1 MVEQDADLR
10 ATGGYK
16 LHLGP
21 RAVDAA
27 QFLLPGHLMQSLQE
41 SSVRT
46 QGFEIHV
53 RDHKGRLLLRGR
65 EDEPGESLDVDRIT
79 LRLLLAAGLQPVL
92 RTGFTSRRYEQ
103 TADGVSLYSA
113 QGERV
118 DGDVLVIADGVNSP
132 TMQQL
137 AAAPTAYPTGLVG
150 IAGRTDTFAVH
161 HDTRALLRDKP
172 MLAIGPAG
180 VGLFASWHDPRSS
193 RQDRPTQAIGA
204 GASGPVI
211 IWGLIATADQFAESF
226 QNWEGHELAALAHD
240 LLQSRRWTL
249 RLAQLPARSRPQGVA
264 GFRFMAADPE
274 AIATWESQ
282 AVTALGDAAHAM
294 PPTGGQGAGTALRDA
309 AALARR
315 LTDADH
321 GHTTL
326 PDALCSYQI
335 AMRSYAPQAVRE
347 SLQPV
352 RWITAGAHPVGRTLT
367 AAALPAAAAVAAARR
382 HLTSPR

>member
-1 MVEQDADLR
+1 MVERDTDLP

-27 QFLLPGHLMQSLQE
+27 RFLLPGPLMQSLQD
-41 SSVRT
+41 SSART
-46 QGFEIHV
+46 QGLEIRV
-53 RDHKGRLLLRGR
+53 RDHEGRLLLRGR

-79 LRLLLAAGLQPVL
+79 LRLLLAAGPQPVL
-92 RTGFTSRRYEQ
+92 RTGFTSQRYEQ
-103 TADGVSLYSA
+103 TTDGVSLYSA
-113 QGERV
+113 HGERV

-137 AAAPTAYPTGLVG
+137 ATGPTAYPTGLVG

-161 HDTRALLRDKP
+161 DDTRALLRDQP
-172 MLAIGPAG
+172 MLSIGPAG

-193 RQDRPTQAIGA
+193 RQDRTTQAIGA
-204 GASGPVI
+204 AASGPVI
-211 IWGLIATADQFAESF
+211 IWELIATADQFTETF

-240 LLQSRRWTL
+240 LLQARRLTP
-249 RLAQLPARSRPQGVA
+249 RPAQLPALSRPQSVA

-274 AIATWESQ
+274 AIATWKGQ
-282 AVTALGDAAHAM
+282 AVTALGDAVHAM

-309 AALARR
+309 ATLARR

-326 PDALCSYQI
+326 LDALRSYQI

-352 RWITAGAHPVGRTLT
+352 RRITAGAHPVGRTLT
-367 AAALPAAAAVAAARR
+367 AAALPMAAAVAAARR